1 MMRFLLG
8 LVVFTTVYSLDGHTK
23 NSEIHFQLK
32 ASILQKLLNEA
43 VGHIDNENLEVSR
56 TLPNY
61 KHAININLN
70 DYKLNNEMLEYAHNF
85 ARVDKQGMG
94 SLNILIE
101 KPQVKGEIFFNEPL
115 IEKEKNG
122 RFFVTVDAQI
132 KDYQVKFDHVWF
144 TSQGLIELDELSE
157 NSCHNLISSQ
167 NAVEGEDF
175 LINANDSRETIRS
188 YLNNFYKKLSRE
200 SFKGHEGN
208 LWARVDN
215 FQIGWGTKKYY
226 NDSRNILRLKIKAL
240 IDPKTGGERVKL
252 VSFSHNLNKKGG
264 AKLPIYMP
272 ASNIILPPTFIRTQS
287 RKIVD
292 GLQTNE
298 EIPRCTFINDDPVRG
313 LISSFSKEI
322 SKQISIQLTDTNV
335 KRIIEVVNEKLKSLS
350 IPALP
355 ESLSV
360 GNEDNRS
367 IKSQAN
373 LNGRNFY
380 FYQDVEFDFNKDLYG
395 LIQNFTTYRAAL
407 GFDNLEVNQNS
418 NALDLGLNSE
428 LIIDGT
434 ELRYR
439 EDESESKPTLEK
451 DFKWSYDL
459 GSDASVAINGKFL
472 NKIINPIKD
481 HFLKTK
487 LPDSVNV
494 YMEDNLFQVDRDGRI
509 DITPRVELDIKDIE
523 ILRISFNV
531 KAKPS
536 LYHGQDG
543 KSWVKMN
550 YDVPNALEIINSIQ
564 TGKVIRA
571 AETVTDIILWPFY
584 PLKEYVIKP
593 KIKEAIRWR
602 LQSYIDNI
610 KNSYKEIEI
619 TNFVKTYGILPSTL
633 KFHKLPT
640 DNYMELKLNIRKFY
654 GLDKVMKEIK

>member
-1 MMRFLLG
+1 MMRILLG
-8 LVVFTTVYSLDGHTK
+8 LLVITSVYSLDGHTK

-43 VGHIDNENLEVSR
+43 VGYIENENLEVSR

-61 KHAININLN
+61 NHAIKINLN
-70 DYKLNNEMLEYAHNF
+70 DYKFNNEMLEYAHNF

-94 SLNILIE
+94 NLNILIE
-101 KPQVKGEIFFNEPL
+101 KPQVKGEIFFNEPI
-115 IEKEKNG
+115 IEKERDG
-122 RFFVTVDAQI
+122 RFFLTVEAQI
-132 KDYQVKFDHVWF
+132 KDYKVKFDHVWF
-144 TSQGLIELDELSE
+144 TSSGLIELDELSE
-157 NSCHNLISSQ
+157 NSCHSLISSQ
-167 NAVEGEDF
+167 DAIEGEDF
-175 LINANDSRETIRS
+175 LINANESREVIRN

-215 FQIGWGTKKYY
+215 FQLGWGSKKYY
-226 NDSRNILRLKIKAL
+226 KDSRNILRLKIKAL

-252 VSFSHNLNKKGG
+252 VSFTHNLNKKGG
-264 AKLPIYMP
+264 AQLPIYMP

-292 GLQTNE
+292 GVQTNE
-298 EIPRCTFINDDPVRG
+298 EIPRCTYINDDPVRD

-322 SKQISIQLTDTNV
+322 GKQISIQLTDNNV

-355 ESLSV
+355 ETLAV

-367 IKSQAN
+367 IKSQYN

-380 FYQDVEFDFNKDLYG
+380 FYQDVEFDFNRDLYG
-395 LIQNFTTYRAAL
+395 LIKNFTTYRAAL
-407 GFDNLEVNQNS
+407 GFDNLDVNQNA
-418 NALDLGLNSE
+418 NALELGLNSD
-428 LIIDGT
+428 LVIDGT
-434 ELRYR
+434 ELIYR
-439 EDESESKPTLEK
+439 ENEAAVRPTLEK
-451 DFKWSYDL
+451 DFKWSYDI

-494 YMEDNLFQVDRDGRI
+494 YMEDNLFQVDKNGWI

-531 KAKPS
+531 KVKPV

-543 KSWVKMN
+543 KSWVKLN
-550 YDVPNALEIINSIQ
+550 CDVPNATQIIDSIQ
-564 TGKVIRA
+564 PGKVLKVT
-571 AETVTDIILWPFY
+571 ETVADIILWPFY
-584 PLKEYVIKP
+584 PVKEYVIKP

-602 LQSYIDNI
+602 LQAYIDNI
-610 KNSYKEIEI
+610 KKSYKEVEI
-619 TNFVKTYGILPSTL
+619 TNFIKSYGILPSTL
-633 KFHKLPT
+633 KFHKLT
-640 DNYMELKLNIRKFY
+640 SDNYMELKLNIRKFY